1 MAIPIG
7 DAADINT
14 LLDWLMGRRR
24 PHGGA
29 ITIDEATAAAR
40 RLAGKANRA
49 LSAGLT
55 PGDVNLTGEL
65 LTARHDGAPPTEID
79 GMPVRAAFPAPPPS
93 DDSMEHWTVILA
105 EPPGAD
111 GSTYRLCRVRRAG
124 APGEWE
130 VIDSLTGA
138 EDLAW
143 MVAATW
149 FARAVR
155 VEAGGDDPLQEDRHL
170 PR

>member
-1 MAIPIG
+1 MAIPVSY
-7 DAADINT
+7 ATDINR
-14 LLDWLMGRRR
+14 LLEYIMGRSRQ
-24 PHGGA
+24 GFDLVTA
-29 ITIDEATAAAR
+29 EEAAAAAR
-40 RLAGKANRA
+40 RLAGKANKA

-55 PGDVNLTGEL
+55 PDDVDLTRL
-65 LTARHDGAPPTEID
+65 LALDQHDGTTPAEID
-79 GMPVRAAFPAPPPS
+79 DMPVRAAFPTPPPS

-105 EPPGAD
+105 EPAGAD

-130 VIDSLTGA
+130 VIDTLTGA
-138 EDLAW
+138 EGLCW
-143 MVAATW
+143 MVAAKW
-149 FARAVR
+149 FARAVQ

>member
-7 DAADINT
+7 DATDINT
-14 LLDWLMGRRR
+14 LLDYIIGRTR
-24 PHGGA
+24 PGRDPV
-29 ITIDEATAAAR
+29 TIEDATAAAR
-40 RLAGKANRA
+40 RLAGKANKA
-49 LSAGLT
+49 LSAGLNPDDVDLTRLLALVPHDDT
-55 PGDVNLTGEL
+55 PP
-65 LTARHDGAPPTEID
+65 AEID
-79 GMPVRAAFPAPPPS
+79 GMAVRAAFPTPPPD

-105 EPPGAD
+105 EPADAD

-138 EDLAW
+138 EELAW

-149 FARAVR
+149 FARAVQ
-155 VEAGGDDPLQEDRHL
+155 VEAGGDEPLLEDRHL
-170 PR
+170 SR

>member
-7 DAADINT
+7 DATDINT
-14 LLDWLMGRRR
+14 LLGYFMGRTR
-24 PHGGA
+24 PGCGPVTA
-29 ITIDEATAAAR
+29 EEATAAAR
-40 RLAGKANRA
+40 RLAGKANKA

-55 PGDVNLTGEL
+55 PDDVDLTRL
-65 LTARHDGAPPTEID
+65 LALGQHDGAAPAEID
-79 GMPVRAAFPAPPPS
+79 GMPVRAAFPTPPPD

-105 EPPGAD
+105 EPAGAD
-111 GSTYRLCRVRRAG
+111 GSTYRVCRVRRAG

-130 VIDSLTGA
+130 VIDSLTDA
-138 EDLAW
+138 EDLPW

>member
-7 DAADINT
+7 DAHDINT
-14 LLDWLMGRRR
+14 VLYYLMGRRR
-24 PHGGA
+24 PHGA
-29 ITIDEATAAAR
+29 AVTADEVTAAAS
-40 RLAGKANRA
+40 RLAGKAHKA
-49 LSAGLT
+49 LGAGLA
-55 PGDVNLTGEL
+55 PDDVDLTGAL
-65 LTARHDGAPPTEID
+65 ATAWHDGAPPAEID
-79 GMPVRAAFPAPPPS
+79 GMDVRAAFPTPPP
-93 DDSMEHWTVILA
+93 DEDSMEHWTLILA
-105 EPPGAD
+105 EPPSAD

-138 EDLAW
+138 EDLIW
-143 MVAATW
+143 MVAADW

-155 VEAGGDDPLQEDRHL
+155 VEAGGDEPLQEDRPP